1 MEKDTGKVF
10 QTRDELADR
19 ILLLES
25 QLASLKQALQQAD
38 TAPEQ
43 LTATRA
49 NNPLPVPASAASAL
63 ADGPRLDGYWQT
75 TCLKYLCLNPSLE
88 SVYWLMARLG
98 ESLSLAGLSLWS
110 WDRDKQ
116 QALPLKLWMAG
127 TQEPLPLATDTWL
140 APLTERAGENLA
152 RLQSDEPVSLAGD
165 EALQRLGIH
174 GNLLLP
180 SVQGQILLGFMALHS
195 GDERQWP
202 AEDLLLL
209 DPILDCV
216 FGIVEQQSQLRLLL
230 ERDRRYQYAMEATN
244 DGLWDWNLGSDRIYF
259 SRSYLRMLG
268 YDYEDL
274 PGNLQTLKDYFV
286 HPQDVDNLLQEIQV
300 AVTNRRDS
308 LMLQYRLLHRDGRTI
323 WVYTKARFFERDARG
338 YAARMVAIN
347 TDISQFI
354 DTQEE
359 LIHAKTQADMASK
372 TKSEFLARISHEIR
386 TPMNAII
393 GVGYLMQ
400 DTSLDEQQRSYLT
413 SINSAADSLL
423 HIINQLLD
431 FSKIE
436 TGRVILEHAHLD
448 LEQVFEKISRLF
460 EISAL
465 HRNVRIN
472 YDLDAKVPRFLRGDA
487 SRLSQI
493 LNHLISNAF
502 QYSRTDQVLVRVER
516 KAQLPGQ
523 LVLEFTVEDKG
534 LGMTSEKLAHVRDS
548 LAQQNLQESGVN
560 TSGLGICNHLVHLMH
575 GQMAIAS
582 EPGQGCSVSFT
593 ASFEPSRLGE
603 KNLISQPRELSN
615 IRVLIVD
622 DNNIARTI
630 IASTAR
636 SLRLQVEEA
645 DHPLTAV
652 DKIRQADNQG
662 QPYHLVLLDYR
673 MPSING
679 LQLTGMIKKDR
690 SLSSKPQVF
699 LISAYHR
706 DEISSTDPNAI
717 LVDEFL
723 SKPVSE
729 SRLFEVVSQVVN
741 REQLLQKISPLIP
754 ASGDELAL
762 LKGARILVAE
772 DNLVNQQVIC
782 GILKK
787 RQVSTQVAANGR
799 EALQAVKDADQPFDA
814 VLMDLEMPE
823 MDGLEAT
830 REIRR
835 LNQGQN
841 LPIIAVTAQAM
852 RGDRERCLEAGMDGY
867 LSKPVN
873 PELLYTTLAE
883 VLRARKAHS
892 GQQRV

>member
-1 MEKDTGKVF
+1 MGKHPGRF
-10 QTRDELADR
+10 TQTRELLAER
-19 ILLLES
+19 IQQLES
-25 QLASLKQALQQAD
+25 QLAPLRQALQQAD
-38 TAPEQ
+38 AAVTPAPN
-43 LTATRA
+43 ATS
-49 NNPLPVPASAASAL
+49 NPFPSLNRPVDSATAASPLECHWHTA
-63 ADGPRLDGYWQT
+63 A
-75 TCLKYLCLNPSLE
+75 LKYLCLNPSLD

-98 ESLSLAGLSLWS
+98 DILALSAVSLWA
-110 WDRDKQ
+110 WDSEAQ
-116 QALPLKLWMAG
+116 QALRINLWLAGGRMAIAPG
-127 TQEPLPLATDTWL
+127 LETWLCQLSPEQIQMLVRDEPLQLGSTAK
-140 APLTERAGENLA
+140 
-152 RLQSDEPVSLAGD
+152 LQA
-165 EALQRLGIH
+165 LGI
-174 GNLLLP
+174 NASLLLP
-180 SVQGQILLGFMALHS
+180 GVDNGSLLGFWCLHTS
-195 GDERQWP
+195 ELRQWS
-202 AEDLLLL
+202 AEDLLIL
-209 DPILDCV
+209 DQLLDCV
-216 FGIVEQQSQLRLLL
+216 FAILAQQSEQKLLL
-230 ERDRRYQYAMEATN
+230 DRDRRYQYAMEATN
-244 DGLWDWNLGSDRIYF
+244 DGLWDWNLGSDKIYF

-274 PGNLQTLKDYFV
+274 PGKVQTLKNYFL
-286 HPQDVDNLLQEIQV
+286 HPDDVDNLLQEIEV
-300 AVTNRRDS
+300 AIANRREALS
-308 LMLQYRLLHRDGRTI
+308 LQYRMLHRDGHHL
-323 WVYTKARFFERDARG
+323 WVYTKARFFEWNNQGFATRL
-338 YAARMVAIN
+338 VAIN
-347 TDISQFI
+347 TDITQFI

-400 DTSLDEQQRSYLT
+400 DTHLDEQQQSYLT

-423 HIINQLLD
+423 QIINQLLD

-436 TGRVILEHAHLD
+436 TGRVILEHAHFD

-472 YDLDAKVPRFLRGDA
+472 YDIDASVPKFLRGDA

-493 LNHLISNAF
+493 LNHLLSNAF
-502 QYSRTDQVLVRVER
+502 QYSDTDQVLVQVSR

-523 LVLEFTVEDKG
+523 LVLEFRVRDQG
-534 LGMTSEKLAHVRDS
+534 LGMTAEKLRHVRES
-548 LAQQNLQESGVN
+548 LAQQNLQESGIN

-575 GQMAIAS
+575 GHMTIDAS
-582 EPGQGCSVSFT
+582 PNAGCTVSFT
-593 ASFEPSRLGE
+593 ANFEPSRLGE
-603 KNLISQPRELSN
+603 KCLIDQPRELGN

-636 SLRLQVEEA
+636 SLNLQVEEA
-645 DHPLTAV
+645 DLPLAAM
-652 DKIRQADNQG
+652 DKIRQADNLG
-662 QPYHLVLLDYR
+662 KPYHLVLLDYR
-673 MPSING
+673 MPGING

-690 SLSSKPQVF
+690 SLSNKPLVF

-729 SRLFEVVSQVVN
+729 SRLFEAVSQVVN

-754 ASGDELAL
+754 ASNEQLEL
-762 LKGARILVAE
+762 LKGARILVVE

-787 RQVSTQVAANGR
+787 RQAIAQVAVNGLV
-799 EALQAVKDADQPFDA
+799 ALETMRNAAQPFDA
-814 VLMDLEMPE
+814 ILMDLEMPE
-823 MDGLEAT
+823 MDGLDAT

-835 LNQGQN
+835 LNSGQSI
-841 LPIIAVTAQAM
+841 PIIAVTAQAM
-852 RGDRERCLEAGMDGY
+852 RGDRERCLAAGMDGY

-873 PELLYTTLAE
+873 PELLYSTLADM
-883 VLRARKAHS
+883 LRARKS
-892 GQQRV
+892 RSNQQV